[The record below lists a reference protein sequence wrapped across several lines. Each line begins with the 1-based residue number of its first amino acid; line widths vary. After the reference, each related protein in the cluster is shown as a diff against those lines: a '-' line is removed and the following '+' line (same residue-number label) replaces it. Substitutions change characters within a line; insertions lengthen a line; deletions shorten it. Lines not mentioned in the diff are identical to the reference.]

1 MESLHLLSNFH
12 QLCEKRLFCWSN
24 IRVSILW
31 KFENLYLGL
40 SGLLWTL
47 ESGITM
53 SPNFC
58 EKKTRGTHKNA
69 ISFWDHWYDVMWH
82 REYLWLFSPI
92 WWVLLENI
100 LHIFKRRTPRN
111 VLQDDWLIV
120 LIGFLGRVTLIKGSK
135 KNLTLNFVCPVI
147 GDSPSKE
154 NIGVSICYA
163 KCESY
168 QIVIWNSLYK
178 YFSSGSFS
186 FLIQTQCR
194 NWGFICVCNEWYIP
208 ASSMWTTKQ

>member
-40 SGLLWTL
+40 PGLLWTP
-47 ESGITM
+47 ESGITT

-82 REYLWLFSPI
+82 REYLWLFPPI

-100 LHIFKRRTPRN
+100 LLILKDGHQEMCCRMSDSLFWLGFWGESRWLKDPKRIWLWTLS
-111 VLQDDWLIV
+111 VLWL
-120 LIGFLGRVTLIKGSK
+120 VT
-135 KNLTLNFVCPVI
+135 VCPKRI
-147 GDSPSKE
+147 S
-154 NIGVSICYA
+154 
-163 KCESY
+163 ES
-168 QIVIWNSLYK
+168 VFVMLNVN
-178 YFSSGSFS
+178 
-186 FLIQTQCR
+186 LIR
-194 NWGFICVCNEWYIP
+194 
-208 ASSMWTTKQ
+208 S